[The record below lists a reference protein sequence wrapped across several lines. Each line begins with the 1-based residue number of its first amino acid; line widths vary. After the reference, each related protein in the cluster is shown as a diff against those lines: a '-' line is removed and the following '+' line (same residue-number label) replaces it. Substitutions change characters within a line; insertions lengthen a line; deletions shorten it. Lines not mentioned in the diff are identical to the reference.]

1 MLDVWHHVIHIQD
14 RLLSSDIYLRIAW
27 KNDNPIDGDIV
38 TEYEFP
44 QRLDVSV
51 ILPEGVPQLMFLGKT
66 VSLVTSIRQILL
78 PELCISATI
87 YLPVDIFG
95 LYHENT
101 VAGDK
106 NAQFLRPNG
115 FSPEKVLNI
124 SKMSGER
131 VFHRTKRFLKK
142 PSFYSIVTETF
153 S

>member
-27 KNDNPIDGDIV
+27 ENDNPIDGDIV
-38 TEYEFP
+38 TEYELP
-44 QRLDVSV
+44 QRLDVPV
-51 ILPEGVPQLMFLGKT
+51 ILPEGVPQLMFQGKT

-101 VAGDK
+101 VAGD
-106 NAQFLRPNG
+106 NNMVNLCGVITVANQ
-115 FSPEKVLNI
+115 KV
-124 SKMSGER
+124 
-131 VFHRTKRFLKK
+131 
-142 PSFYSIVTETF
+142 IVNPVIIAVQIRQE
-153 S
+153 